1 MKSLPRMR
9 TINQAADYLR
19 EQDSETAFTNTALR
33 RLIVTG
39 KVPSVR
45 VGNKY
50 LVSLEA
56 LDEFLS
62 SGNTQEKQEQQAPG
76 AIRQINP

>member
-19 EQDSETAFTNTALR
+19 EQDSQTAFTNTALR

-39 KVPSVR
+39 ALPSVR

-50 LVSLEA
+50 LISLEV

-62 SGNTQEKQEQQAPG
+62 TGNTQKKSEKQISG
-76 AIRQINP
+76 AIRPVT